1 MGDRF
6 IRGALIEFMPTFLG
20 SAPNVIVFQFN
31 PETITHSWTQP
42 EALAPPTGGA
52 KGNPLAVKS
61 MPGEQFTFTL
71 ELDANEMIASGRPIS
86 MGIAAVSGV
95 YTRLAALEMLQYPVP
110 SPTDDLVGTVSSAV
124 GGAVGGAAGGA
135 VGSVIGGAAS
145 SVLGSVGGGGTK
157 QAVPQS
163 QVPAVIFVWGPER
176 IVPVR
181 VTALSVTE
189 KLYDRFLNPIH
200 AEAQITLRVLTPDEI
215 KAVTGP
221 LKTIASLA
229 YTYTQGLRQA
239 LALANLGESVDSI
252 IGMLPI

>member
-6 IRGALIEFMPTFLG
+6 IRGALIEFMQTFLG
-20 SAPNVIVFQFN
+20 STPNVIVFQFN

-42 EALAPPTGGA
+42 ESVAPAPGGV

-71 ELDANEMIASGRPIS
+71 ELDANEMIASGGPVS
-86 MGIAAVSGV
+86 SGLATVSGV

-110 SPTDDLVGTVSSAV
+110 SPTDGLVGTVSAGLGAAVGGTV
-124 GGAVGGAAGGA
+124 GGAVSAAAGALGGA
-135 VGSVIGGAAS
+135 
-145 SVLGSVGGGGTK
+145 LGGGGTK
-157 QAVPQS
+157 KAVPQS

-189 KLYDRFLNPIH
+189 KLYDRFLNPTH

-215 KAVTGP
+215 KVVTGP
-221 LKTIASLA
+221 LSEVASLA
-229 YTYTQGLRQA
+229 YKYTQGLRQA
-239 LALANLGESVDSI
+239 LALANLGESVESI

>member
-6 IRGALIEFMPTFLG
+6 IRGALVEFMPTFLG

-31 PETITHSWTQP
+31 PETITHAWTQP
-42 EALAPPTGGA
+42 EAVAPPPGGA

-61 MPGEQFTFTL
+61 SPREQFSFTL
-71 ELDANEMIASGRPIS
+71 ELDANEMIASGGPIS
-86 MGIAAVSGV
+86 CAIAQVSGV

-110 SPTDDLVGTVSSAV
+110 SSTDGLVGTVTAGLS
-124 GGAVGGAAGGA
+124 GAVGGVAGGVVSA
-135 VGSVIGGAAS
+135 GAGALGGA
-145 SVLGSVGGGGTK
+145 LGGGGVK

-189 KLYDRFLNPIH
+189 KLYDRFLNPTH

-221 LKTIASLA
+221 LKEVASLA

-239 LALANLGESVDSI
+239 LALANLGESVESI